1 MERAQALE
9 EALAKLEDGASGR
22 RYAYRR
28 FSNETYLRYF
38 LCLSKL
44 TCSSSVQDSS
54 LLKNLRLV
62 PLCCFTHTGIVRW
75 RYLF

>member
-28 FSNETYLRYF
+28 LSNETYLRYF
-38 LCLSKL
+38 LSFEVDL
-44 TCSSSVQDSS
+44 
-54 LLKNLRLV
+54 
-62 PLCCFTHTGIVRW
+62 
-75 RYLF
+75 